1 MLSLGKAFTENSPNN
16 TERWLSRPQADLS
29 PGGKASD
36 GDRQWCYLVISSA
49 GLSSP
54 LLERRVSGIQNKEVR
69 KGVTEKVTSGQRP
82 KSDEALVLWLSEG
95 RKGGY
100 VERNE
105 SAMAGAMMMP
115 KEQQG
120 CQRG

>member
-16 TERWLSRPQADLS
+16 TERQLSHPQADLF
-29 PGGKASD
+29 PGGKPKVIC
-36 GDRQWCYLVISSA
+36 QWCYLVISSA

-82 KSDEALVLWLSEG
+82 KSDAVLVLWLSEG
-95 RKGGY
+95 RVAMYRETK
-100 VERNE
+100 VPWQERW
-105 SAMAGAMMMP
+105 
-115 KEQQG
+115 
-120 CQRG
+120 

>member
-16 TERWLSRPQADLS
+16 TERWLSHPRQTCLLE
-29 PGGKASD
+29 GKPVMVIC
-36 GDRQWCYLVISSA
+36 QWCYLVIYSV

-54 LLERRVSGIQNKEVR
+54 FLERGVSGIQNKEVR

-95 RKGGY
+95 R
-100 VERNE
+100 V
-105 SAMAGAMMMP
+105 AM
-115 KEQQG
+115 
-120 CQRG
+120 